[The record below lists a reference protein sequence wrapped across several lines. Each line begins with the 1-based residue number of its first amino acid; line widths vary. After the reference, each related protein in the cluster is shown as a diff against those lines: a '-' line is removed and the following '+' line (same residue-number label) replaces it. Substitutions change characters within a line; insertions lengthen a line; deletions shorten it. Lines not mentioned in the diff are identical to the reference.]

1 MTKFRQY
8 FIWPDFVSVKN
19 MFTGLYYP
27 GYTPKTIYQFEGNDQ
42 VIYVKHHL
50 LLLEVTF
57 D

>member
-27 GYTPKTIYQFEGNDQ
+27 GYTPKMIYQFEGNDQ